1 MQFITIAVKNRKP
14 YCIWGYFQ
22 FLESFNQYVQSIM
35 SFEICRFLKIYSNIL
50 LQIGITN
57 TKSNLLYVICTK
69 YCTLHTE
76 TDFGIFAGGQRENLY
91 IYSRFIIVQRA
102 STQIHNP
109 FLQTSMGKTKKNG
122 QSTNNNWF
130 QAALINNLEF
140 ATHIVN
146 WQRI

>member
-1 MQFITIAVKNRKP
+1 M
-14 YCIWGYFQ
+14 
-22 FLESFNQYVQSIM
+22 
-35 SFEICRFLKIYSNIL
+35 
-50 LQIGITN
+50 
-57 TKSNLLYVICTK
+57 YVICTK

-76 TDFGIFAGGQRENLY
+76 TDFGIFAVGQRENLY

-109 FLQTSMGKTKKNG
+109 FLQTSMPMGKTEKDE

-140 ATHIVN
+140 APHIVN